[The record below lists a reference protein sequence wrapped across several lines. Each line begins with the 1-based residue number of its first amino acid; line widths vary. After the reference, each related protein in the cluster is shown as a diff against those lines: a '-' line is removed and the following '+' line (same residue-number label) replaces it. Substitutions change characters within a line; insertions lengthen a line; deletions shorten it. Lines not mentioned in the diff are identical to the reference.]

1 MLLLASI
8 LFSPLG
14 KYKQHEIASHK
25 AEQDGV
31 RARIIRGENVEFR
44 LLRKKKKI
52 NIS

>member
-25 AEQDGV
+25 TEQDGV

-44 LLRKKKKI
+44 LLRNRIKKKI
-52 NIS
+52 S